1 MPWGPGQASGWPM
14 AGPPDSAARHHHR
27 LHLANQR
34 RFVLGERETWCL
46 ARKVCDLEKEP
57 VSRRQVCWK

>member
-1 MPWGPGQASGWPM
+1 VGPGPGLLTQLPGTIARLRQATQ
-14 AGPPDSAARHHHR
+14 RH
-27 LHLANQR
+27 
-34 RFVLGERETWCL
+34 FVLGERETRRL